1 MPPAELSM
9 NETEKK
15 QSAQQHRDRDPK
27 MNVGERACQPAARH
41 NSSFIA
47 LHLFPLE

>member
-1 MPPAELSM
+1 M

-15 QSAQQHRDRDPK
+15 QSAQQHRDRYPK
-27 MNVGERACQPAARH
+27 MNIGERACQPTARH
-41 NSSFIA
+41 NDSFIA

>member
-1 MPPAELSM
+1 M

-15 QSAQQHRDRDPK
+15 QSAQEHRDGDPK
-27 MNVGERACQPAARH
+27 MNVGERACQPTARH

-47 LHLFPLE
+47 LHLFSLE